1 MDFVEVLFIQR
12 RHFFCDF
19 IVFERIH
26 FKDKGSVVCHD
37 FFDDVLVGHRAVRV
51 LLLEVQFTSI
61 VFVLVDETR
70 SLQLLLRD
78 VDDPVYRFSIAT
90 TAHKFLFDLYLV
102 NNRNSMVVVLSPYVL
117 SGVKDVGVV
126 MAALSRSIVDADSMQ
141 VVRHLLQGRIL
152 VLQLIFLALN
162 LLLKASDLLP
172 DLISIDV

>member
-61 VFVLVDETR
+61 VFVLVNQTR

-78 VDDPVYRFSIAT
+78 VDDPVCRFSLAT
-90 TAHKFLFDLYLV
+90 THSILFDLDWV
-102 NNRNSMVVVLSPYVL
+102 NNRNSMVVVLSPHVL
-117 SGVKDVGVV
+117 SVVKDVGVV

-141 VVRHLLQGRIL
+141 VVWHLLQGRIL
-152 VLQLIFLALN
+152 VLQLVFLALN
-162 LLLKASDLLP
+162 LLLKASDLLS
-172 DLISIDV
+172 DLISIVV

>member
-61 VFVLVDETR
+61 VFVLVNQTR

-78 VDDPVYRFSIAT
+78 LDDPVCRFSLAT
-90 TAHKFLFDLYLV
+90 THSILFDLDWV

-117 SGVKDVGVV
+117 SGVKDIGVV
-126 MAALSRSIVDADSMQ
+126 MAALSRSIMDADSMQ
-141 VVRHLLQGRIL
+141 VVRHLLQGRLL
-152 VLQLIFLALN
+152 VLQL
-162 LLLKASDLLP
+162 
-172 DLISIDV
+172 